1 MKSGIG
7 DSQKIVQSKNGTFFT
22 MRCLLYAPPRG
33 RGIQKIEYKTN
44 IDRKHNY
51 ITLLY
56 KMIIPVKCVTC
67 GKVIANK
74 YRYYLEQVRKKKLD
88 KMGSGEDS
96 GSIQKTVYLSK
107 DSTAKT
113 AEGEVLDDLGLFDP
127 CCRRHFL
134 THVDIE

>member
-1 MKSGIG
+1 LLNAKTARFRGKVLFGYINPSG
-7 DSQKIVQSKNGTFFT
+7 
-22 MRCLLYAPPRG
+22 LY
-33 RGIQKIEYKTN
+33 IQKIEYKTN
-44 IDRKHNY
+44 INRKHNY

-67 GKVIANK
+67 GKVLANK

-96 GSIQKTVYLSK
+96 GSIQKTVYLTK

>member
-1 MKSGIG
+1 
-7 DSQKIVQSKNGTFFT
+7 
-22 MRCLLYAPPRG
+22 MRCYLSSPQRG
-33 RGIQKIEYKTN
+33 PTQKIEYKTN

-67 GKVIANK
+67 GKVLANK

-88 KMGSGEDS
+88 KMGSGEDL

>member
-1 MKSGIG
+1 MPS
-7 DSQKIVQSKNGTFFT
+7 
-22 MRCLLYAPPRG
+22 RRE
-33 RGIQKIEYKTN
+33 GIQKIEYKIN